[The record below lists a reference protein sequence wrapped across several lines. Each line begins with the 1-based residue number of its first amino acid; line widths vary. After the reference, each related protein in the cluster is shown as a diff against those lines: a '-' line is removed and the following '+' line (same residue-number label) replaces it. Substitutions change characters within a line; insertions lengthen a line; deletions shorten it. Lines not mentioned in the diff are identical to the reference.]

1 MRTRWKAIECKKGRY
16 VIADAQTG
24 IGLLYNKTTTAQ
36 IVRDHNQAIDLDE
49 LNETHKHVVMGHLT
63 RIAELKRKL
72 DNRTEAFEAMQRAL
86 IRARNAYGLSTGEE
100 VCKLFDVDEIN
111 TALALADREG
121 GDA

>member
-36 IVRDHNQAIDLDE
+36 IVRDHNRVAS
-49 LNETHKHVVMGHLT
+49 G
-63 RIAELKRKL
+63 
-72 DNRTEAFEAMQRAL
+72 AFEAMQRAL